1 MIKLVNWLIM
11 EEEETLG
18 FINLNGDNKSFKNQI
33 FVVEKA
39 QRFDAPDLY
48 ISDSLKD
55 TVLRFCSLDEEDLE
69 DPEEKEYFDRIY
81 EQAEEEIKKAE
92 SKSNKG
98 VNHD

>member
-1 MIKLVNWLIM
+1 M

-18 FINLNGDNKSFKNQI
+18 FANLDGKQI

-48 ISDSLKD
+48 VSDSLKD
-55 TVLRFCSLDEEDLE
+55 AVLRFCSLDEEDLE

-81 EQAEEEIKKAE
+81 EQAEKEIKKAE
-92 SKSNKG
+92 SKSK
-98 VNHD
+98 